1 MNIVRSQAHAN
12 CFRIAPPLTVTED
25 EIDLAVEI
33 MDASLARCARAR
45 GRLRNRPIRRHGYPV
60 SPETRSGGLLGKDL
74 RMGSSSKRQTTM
86 AKMARERR
94 LQEKRERKA
103 EKKEARKL
111 AAAQGLD
118 PDAPIDETAPG
129 EPAEGDV
136 TPEAGSEPQAS

>member
-1 MNIVRSQAHAN
+1 
-12 CFRIAPPLTVTED
+12 
-25 EIDLAVEI
+25 
-33 MDASLARCARAR
+33 
-45 GRLRNRPIRRHGYPV
+45 
-60 SPETRSGGLLGKDL
+60 
-74 RMGSSSKRQTTM
+74 MGSSSKRQTTM

-118 PDAPIDETAPG
+118 PDAPIDETAPA

-136 TPEAGSEPQAS
+136 TPEAGSEPQAP